1 MQRANSPIFF
11 GKDHHMANHRRNDTT
26 KAALGTFRPGR
37 AGSQAGERLVH
48 TPPPPPGL
56 SPAARAH
63 WESLCA
69 ICIGRGVLTGGD
81 LPALGLLAGT
91 LADIDAARATIAA
104 EGLTTTTGA
113 DGMKPHP
120 AIRVLESAR
129 RDAARMLGDFGLNPR
144 ARASVNPAPEQ
155 GGTDDIAARFFT

>member
-1 MQRANSPIFF
+1 
-11 GKDHHMANHRRNDTT
+11 MANHRRNDAT

-37 AGSQAGERLVH
+37 AGSQAGKRLVQ
-48 TPPPPPGL
+48 TPPAPAGL
-56 SPAARAH
+56 SPTARAH
-63 WESLCA
+63 WETLAA
-69 ICIGRGVLTGGD
+69 ICCERGVLTGGD

-91 LADIDAARATIAA
+91 LADIDTARATIAA
-104 EGLTTTTGA
+104 EGLTTATGA

-144 ARASVNPAPEQ
+144 ARAAVNPAPEQ
-155 GGTDDIAARFFT
+155 GGTTDDIAARFFT